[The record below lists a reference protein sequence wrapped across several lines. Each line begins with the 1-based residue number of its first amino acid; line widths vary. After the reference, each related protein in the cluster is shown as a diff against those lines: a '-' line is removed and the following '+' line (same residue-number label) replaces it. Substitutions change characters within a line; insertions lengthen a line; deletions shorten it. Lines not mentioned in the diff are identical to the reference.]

1 MVDTK
6 SQYTETPQRKMTNKF
21 SRNILRQIVGEEGAK
36 RAFNSFT
43 FDDLHNTG
51 KKNNSLS
58 MESKFTTR
66 LTRF

>member
-6 SQYTETPQRKMTNKF
+6 SEFNETPQRKMTNKF

-51 KKNNSLS
+51 NKNTLSL
-58 MESKFTTR
+58 ERKLILR
-66 LTRF
+66 DDL